1 VYLRVDLGLPELL
14 GASGIA
20 VFHVAML
27 IGRLSGVALQRRL
40 PRQALLTGAGVG
52 VAAGMATALATTALP
67 LVLLGLLVVG
77 LSTAVV
83 APVAISLAGD
93 AAGPRAGAVT
103 SMVVTTGYATS
114 LLGPGLVGGIGEL
127 ASLRVGL
134 LVVVGAGVL
143 LAAVGSLAASRVPVR
158 RQ

>member
-1 VYLRVDLGLPELL
+1 
-14 GASGIA
+14 
-20 VFHVAML
+20 
-27 IGRLSGVALQRRL
+27 
-40 PRQALLTGAGVG
+40 
-52 VAAGMATALATTALP
+52 
-67 LVLLGLLVVG
+67 
-77 LSTAVV
+77 
-83 APVAISLAGD
+83 
-93 AAGPRAGAVT
+93 
-103 SMVVTTGYATS
+103 MVVTTGYATS